1 MPDPVDMKIGALVLT
16 RLLAAGEKGEL
27 GSKVRKDLEPLLA
40 HRWAGA
46 ALAERVD
53 RTLDELESAGLVAS
67 LPGKTRKAAPRIR
80 PTAEGRA
87 GRSRHWASPS

>member
-1 MPDPVDMKIGALVLT
+1 MQRSAESKVASMVLA

-40 HRWAGA
+40 HLWAGA
-46 ALAERVD
+46 ALADRLS

-67 LPGKTRKAAPRIR
+67 QPGKTRRAAP
-80 PTAEGRA
+80 G
-87 GRSRHWASPS
+87 SR